1 MRQKRR
7 RGQSGSVV
15 AQGKEEGRRRHRGE
29 RRGVRLVAG
38 RGEEG
43 SRSDALWGRERK
55 ADAGWGSAR
64 PRAAGLRCGP
74 RGADREADAR
84 AEARGVRAE
93 PRAVKPRDK
102 SFLPT
107 KFFLLFILFSSRDYL
122 METKLFGL
130 GWAGLGCSLDLPL

>member
-1 MRQKRR
+1 
-7 RGQSGSVV
+7 
-15 AQGKEEGRRRHRGE
+15 
-29 RRGVRLVAG
+29 VRLVAG

-107 KFFLLFILFSSRDYL
+107 KFFLLFILFSSRDYSYIH
-122 METKLFGL
+122 
-130 GWAGLGCSLDLPL
+130 SLNVQVGFLQERNIDYHLNG